1 MAWRG
6 STTVNDRIFA
16 SLPYLL
22 PIIDSLGF
30 GFFLLRQF
38 PLLGI
43 ILLPLQPVI
52 MVYRMLGPFASLI
65 VFAGLMIFVIRNERI
80 HHFIRF
86 NSMQAIYLS
95 IVSFLFG
102 LFLQFL
108 ERIPG
113 SDFASQTVST
123 LLFLALFVS
132 AIYAII
138 QVFMGRYAEIPIISE
153 QVYQQVR

>member
-30 GFFLLRQF
+30 GFFLLNQF

-52 MVYRMLGPFASLI
+52 IVYGMLGPFASLI

-102 LFLQFL
+102 LFLKLFTA
-108 ERIPG
+108 IPG
-113 SDFASQTVST
+113 ADFALQTFST
-123 LLFLALFVS
+123 LFFLSLFLAS
-132 AIYAII
+132 IYGII